1 MKVRIPTARKN
12 GRSGEI
18 HGASA
23 RRPLPLGADAEVFP
37 PAEVRDLRGRPL
49 PVVYMPLLGF
59 LVMIAAVYGLVV
71 NDAYRLVPQLTRETW
86 RAQDA
91 VTLATVPVL
100 LWATWRAR
108 AGSLSA
114 HLVSVGI
121 LTWLTY
127 GYAHLSIGAPFNT
140 MFLIYLSVMSLAGF
154 AILDGLLRVDVAATA
169 QAFAHAPRRATTW
182 FLAIAGAGIGV
193 LWLSEI
199 IVALPGGLPTNIHL
213 AELPNPTWVLDLGWV
228 IPTALAAALLLR
240 RRHPARTGP
249 AGWR

>member
-49 PVVYMPLLGF
+49 PMVYMPLLGF

-71 NDAYRLVPQLTRETW
+71 NDAYRLVSFLTRETW

-108 AGSLSA
+108 AGSLRA

-121 LTWLTY
+121 MIWLTY
-127 GYAHLSIGAPFNT
+127 GYAHLSMGAPFSA
-140 MFLIYLSVMSLAGF
+140 MFLAYVSVLTLAGF
-154 AILDGLLRVDVAATA
+154 CLPVREFSTVASRS
-169 QAFAHAPRRATTW
+169 FPYRLSKPCHKVRRGMPRPASTQPQPEVSTRTDSPRYAAYRMRKNIYRA
-182 FLAIAGAGIGV
+182 A
-193 LWLSEI
+193 
-199 IVALPGGLPTNIHL
+199 
-213 AELPNPTWVLDLGWV
+213 
-228 IPTALAAALLLR
+228 
-240 RRHPARTGP
+240 
-249 AGWR
+249 

>member
-71 NDAYRLVPQLTRETW
+71 NDAYRLVSFLTRETW

-100 LWATWRAR
+100 LWATWLSKPCHKVRREMPRPASTQPQPEVSTRTDSPRYAAYRMRKNIYRA
-108 AGSLSA
+108 A
-114 HLVSVGI
+114 
-121 LTWLTY
+121 
-127 GYAHLSIGAPFNT
+127 
-140 MFLIYLSVMSLAGF
+140 
-154 AILDGLLRVDVAATA
+154 
-169 QAFAHAPRRATTW
+169 
-182 FLAIAGAGIGV
+182 
-193 LWLSEI
+193 
-199 IVALPGGLPTNIHL
+199 
-213 AELPNPTWVLDLGWV
+213 
-228 IPTALAAALLLR
+228 
-240 RRHPARTGP
+240 
-249 AGWR
+249 